1 MQFFIEI
8 QDGAGQPSWISKN
21 VDNFRI
27 NEAILIKFE
36 QHTPDAN

>member
-1 MQFFIEI
+1 MATASHLGFL
-8 QDGAGQPSWISKN
+8 KN

-36 QHTPDAN
+36 QHTPDANYYRPF